1 MRRIVLAMTG
11 AACLLIVAGA
21 AFLLSQQTP
30 ERPAPAAALNI
41 GGADIGGPFTL
52 VDHTGEE
59 RTSASLIQGPTLL
72 YFGYTYCPDVCPI
85 DTQVMV
91 DIVDVLDEKG
101 IQATPVFI
109 TVDPARDDVESMAI
123 YAEIMHPKMIA
134 MTGSDDQIATAAKAY
149 KAYYQ
154 RVETDSAAD
163 YLMNHSAYL
172 YLVDPDGLQA
182 MYRRGFAP
190 EEIAEDIAWVLDR

>member
-11 AACLLIVAGA
+11 AACLLIIGGA
-21 AFLLSQQTP
+21 VFLMTQNNA
-30 ERPAPAAALNI
+30 ERPAPAAALNVA
-41 GGADIGGPFTL
+41 GADIGGPFTL
-52 VDHTGEE
+52 VDHTGTE
-59 RTSASLIQGPTLL
+59 RTSAEVIQGPTLI

-101 IQATPVFI
+101 IDAKPVFI

-134 MTGSDDQIATAAKAY
+134 MTGSDEQISTAAKAY

-154 RVETDSAAD
+154 KVETENEAD

-172 YLVDPDGLQA
+172 YLVDTDGLQA
-182 MYRRGFAP
+182 IYRRGFAP
-190 EEIAEDIAWVLDR
+190 NEIATDIAWVLDR